1 MQRILPVL
9 VALYL
14 GFAPAAGPKPDRRS
28 DLEKMQGTWDRT
40 HLTIGGRLQEE
51 PPADGKIEIKGTH
64 LQFPT
69 PADSWTIT
77 LDPKRD
83 PKWFDYRGN
92 ISFAKDG
99 KFPSNTDTIYR
110 GIYRLEGDTLTICSV
125 RNGSEKDRPTKFKS
139 TGGAVW
145 LQVFKRQRP

>member
-1 MQRILPVL
+1 MQRILTL
-9 VALYL
+9 LIALCL
-14 GFAPAAGPKPDRRS
+14 GFTPSPAAGPKSDRHS
-28 DLEKMQGTWDRT
+28 DLEKMQGTWYRT
-40 HLTIGGRLQEE
+40 HLAIAGEIQDEKPGEC
-51 PPADGKIEIKGTH
+51 KIEIKSTH

-69 PADSWTIT
+69 PEDSWTIT

-92 ISFAKDG
+92 KA
-99 KFPSNTDTIYR
+99 PNTSAIHR

-125 RNGSEKDRPTKFKS
+125 RNGDEKDRPTKFES

-145 LQVFKRQRP
+145 LQVYKRQRP